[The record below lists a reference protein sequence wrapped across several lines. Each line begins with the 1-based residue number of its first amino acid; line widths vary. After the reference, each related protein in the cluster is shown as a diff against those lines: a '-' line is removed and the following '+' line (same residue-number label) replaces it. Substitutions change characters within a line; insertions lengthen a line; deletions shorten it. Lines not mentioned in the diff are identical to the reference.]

1 MDVQAETRPYPRV
14 ESVDSV
20 DGQVAPGEFACPGC
34 GAVSRL
40 GPVGRAPGGRAGT
53 RSWEMWLRGRGD
65 EVTAMVRIG
74 GRVTERNGT
83 GEVDVVAMLADAW
96 RAAGG

>member
-1 MDVQAETRPYPRV
+1 MDAQAETRPYTRV
-14 ESVDSV
+14 DRLVT
-20 DGQVAPGEFACPGC
+20 PGEFACPGC
-34 GAVSRL
+34 GAVSRP
-40 GPVGRAPGGRAGT
+40 GPMGRALSGGAGT
-53 RSWEMWLRGRGD
+53 GAASWEMWLRGRGD
-65 EVTAMVRIG
+65 EVTAMVRVG